1 VTEAVHKLKEIEADI
16 IILDLWIKDDDP
28 VEIDLKNDY
37 KTISS
42 NRNYQDIL
50 DDIISDIETYT
61 GMTLGEL
68 LETIE

>member
-1 VTEAVHKLKEIEADI
+1 MTEAVHKLKEIEADI